1 MKALEEQILKANL
14 EYRNGTPIMSDNE
27 YDSLVLKLKETD
39 PQSEFILKSI
49 LEQPSGD
56 RMEEL
61 PIEMFSLEKVK
72 TVREL
77 LYWMNAI
84 CGLQREDCLIITL
97 KYDGISL
104 CINEENNAAWTRGN
118 GFEGQRSDNHYSVIS
133 KHTEKGRTPSI
144 LQYTFGEAIFPTKG
158 FLENKGE
165 YKSARNCVAGLFNS
179 PDTSLML
186 GFVDVVRYGT
196 NLGELDK
203 DSQLSKLKE
212 RYPTTTATWVTTTCA
227 SFMIDETVVK
237 NWLDE
242 IFNTLCKKYKCDGLV
257 IEVNSAE
264 KRNRLGRL
272 PNNNPKFAIA
282 YKNPDWSER
291 EETKVTGIEW
301 NVSKDGNVKPVIL
314 IEPIDLCGATVQR
327 ASGYN
332 AKYICDNH
340 ICEGTLVVIARS
352 GDVIPKHLK
361 TVSYNE
367 ENYQTMCDEM
377 MICPSCGELLRWD
390 NTITDLVCLNSL
402 CEQRRIAELVY
413 FFNTVGMEE
422 FREPTIKKIY
432 QAGFRSVVSILNITP
447 AKLFAIEGIGNSLTN
462 TIITQ
467 FEKLKK
473 DGVSLAKLMTAYN
486 VFGGGLG
493 EKTCQKILD
502 NLSKEDLDKVEDL
515 TTVETEHLTSIEGI
529 GEITARTFNNGL
541 FLYSKIDNDNIS
553 VHSIEKSKVK
563 AAENQMNVCFSGVR
577 DKGLE
582 AELIS
587 KGHKI
592 ASGVTSKTTH
602 LVVKDPNSNSSKTVK
617 AKELGISIYSLEDF
631 KLFVESF
638 EE

>member
-27 YDSLVLKLKETD
+27 YDTLVLKLKETD
-39 PQSEFILKSI
+39 PQSELILKSI

-72 TVREL
+72 TVEEL
-77 LYWMNAI
+77 LYWMNTI
-84 CGLQREDCLIITL
+84 CRLNKEDKLVITP

-118 GFEGQRSDNHYSVIS
+118 GFEGQRSDKHYDAIK
-133 KHTEKGRTPSI
+133 KHTKKEVST
-144 LQYTFGEAIFPTKG
+144 LLYTFGEAIFPIKD
-158 FLENKGE
+158 FVENKGE

-179 PDTSLML
+179 PDVSPML
-186 GFVDVVRYGT
+186 EFADVVRYGT
-196 NLGELDK
+196 DMGVLDK
-203 DSQLSKLKE
+203 STQLSRLKE
-212 RYPTTTATWVTTTCA
+212 SYPTTTTNWITTTYA
-227 SFMIDETVVK
+227 SFILDEVYVK
-237 NWLDE
+237 RWLDE
-242 IFNTLCKKYKCDGLV
+242 IFNTLCTKYKCDGLV

-272 PNNNPKFAIA
+272 RNNNPKFAIA
-282 YKNPDWSER
+282 YKNPNWSER

-314 IEPIDLCGATVQR
+314 IEPIDLCGATIQR

-340 ICEGTLVVIARS
+340 ICEDALVVITRS

-361 TVSYNE
+361 TVSYDE
-367 ENYQTMCDEM
+367 ENYRTMCDEM
-377 MICPSCGELLRWD
+377 MTCPSCGEPLKWD
-390 NTITDLVCLNSL
+390 NTMTDLVCLDSL
-402 CEQRRIAELVY
+402 CEQRRVAELVY

-432 QAGFRSVVSILNITP
+432 RAGYQNVVSILNITP
-447 AKLFAIEGIGNSLTN
+447 AKLFAIEGIGNSLIN
-462 TIITQ
+462 TILSQ

-493 EKTCQKILD
+493 EKTCQKIFD
-502 NLSKEDLDKVEDL
+502 NLSKEDLDRIGAL
-515 TTVETEHLTSIEGI
+515 ITIETEHLTSIEGI
-529 GEITARTFNNGL
+529 GEITAMAFNNGIY
-541 FLYSKIDNDNIS
+541 LYSKIEAEGIS
-553 VHSIEKSKVK
+553 VHSIEKPKVK
-563 AAENQMNVCFSGVR
+563 TAENQINVCFSGVR
-577 DKGLE
+577 DKGME

-617 AKELGISIYSLEDF
+617 ARELGISIYSLEDF
-631 KLFVESF
+631 KLFV
-638 EE
+638 

>member
-1 MKALEEQILKANL
+1 MKALEEQILKANE
-14 EYRNGTPIMSDNE
+14 EYRNGTPIMTDNE
-27 YDSLVLKLKETD
+27 YDNLVLKLKETD
-39 PQSEFILKSI
+39 PQNELLLRSV
-49 LEQPSGD
+49 LEQPSKD

-61 PIEMFSLEKVK
+61 PIPMFSLEKVK
-72 TVREL
+72 TVNEL

-84 CGLQREDCLIITL
+84 CGLQREDRLVITS

-104 CINEENNAAWTRGN
+104 CINEENNATWTRGN
-118 GFEGQRSDNHYSVIS
+118 GFEGQRSDHHYSILS
-133 KHTEKGRTPSI
+133 KHIEKGQVPSI
-144 LQYTFGEAIFPTKG
+144 LQYTFGEAIFPTKD

-179 PDTSLML
+179 PGTSLML
-186 GFVDVVRYGT
+186 GFVDIVRYGT
-196 NLGELDK
+196 NLEELDK

-212 RYPTTTATWVTTTCA
+212 RYPTTTAAWIATTCT
-227 SFMIDETVVK
+227 SFMSDEASVK
-237 NWLDE
+237 RWLDE

-257 IEVNSAE
+257 IEVNNAE

-272 PNNNPKFAIA
+272 PNGNPRFAIA
-282 YKNPDWSER
+282 YKNPEWSER
-291 EETKVTGIEW
+291 AEMKVTGIEW

-314 IEPIDLCGATVQR
+314 IDPIDLCGATVQR

-332 AKYICDNH
+332 TKYICDNN
-340 ICEGTLVVIARS
+340 ICEGAIVVIARS

-361 TVSYNE
+361 TVSYGRDNFKE
-367 ENYQTMCDEM
+367 MCDEM
-377 MICPSCGELLRWD
+377 MICPSCGEPLKWD
-390 NTITDLVCLNSL
+390 KTMTDLVCSNLF
-402 CEQRRIAELVY
+402 CEQRGIAELVY
-413 FFNTVGMEE
+413 FFDTVGMEE

-432 QAGFRSVVSILNITP
+432 QAGYRSIAAILNLSE
-447 AKLFAIEGIGNSLTN
+447 KRLLAIEGIGNSLAN
-462 TIITQ
+462 TILSQ

-473 DGVSLAKLMTAYN
+473 EGVSLAKLMTAYN

-493 EKTCQKILD
+493 EKTCQKIFD
-502 NLSKEDLDKVEDL
+502 NLSKEDLDKVGMSSTIEI
-515 TTVETEHLTSIEGI
+515 EHLTSIEGI
-529 GEITARTFNNGL
+529 GEITAMAFNNGIY
-541 FLYSKIDNDNIS
+541 LYSKIEDEGIS
-553 VHSIEKSKVK
+553 VHSIEKPKVK

-577 DKGLE
+577 DKGME